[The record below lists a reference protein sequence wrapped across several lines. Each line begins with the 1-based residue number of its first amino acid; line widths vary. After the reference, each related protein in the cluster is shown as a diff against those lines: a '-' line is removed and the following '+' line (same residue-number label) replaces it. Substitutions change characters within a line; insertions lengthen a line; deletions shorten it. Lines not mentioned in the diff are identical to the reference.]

1 MPSGYPAAYPQ
12 PSTGSRQ
19 VPSPAIR
26 WVAPAIEKS
35 GAASATQYSKRNTQG
50 KVQSQPFVTLTIG
63 KVNKERACRRPK
75 RQAHAITERQFHID
89 DGLGCV
95 ASIHEKIHAHLFGEI
110 VRVFNTAH
118 GQRGSNNDR
127 NAELQDRSAGRRVG
141 KESVRRGR
149 P

>member
-75 RQAHAITERQFHID
+75 RQAHAITERPFHIAE
-89 DGLGCV
+89 GLGCV
-95 ASIHEKIHAHLFGEI
+95 APIHAKIPTHLFCEI
-110 VRVFNTAH
+110 VRVFNTAP
-118 GQRGSNNDR
+118 GPRGSTHDR
-127 NAELQDRSAGRRVG
+127 TPPLHTYPLITTTPN
-141 KESVRRGR
+141 

>member
-75 RQAHAITERQFHID
+75 RQAHAITERQFHIA
-89 DGLGCV
+89 DGQIGR
-95 ASIHEKIHAHLFGEI
+95 ASCRE
-110 VRVFNTAH
+110 
-118 GQRGSNNDR
+118 
-127 NAELQDRSAGRRVG
+127 SACQYV
-141 KESVRRGR
+141 
-149 P
+149 